1 MEKSL
6 LDYEQK
12 RFNNF
17 TNSFEMDDETRK
29 KCTKKLKS
37 EQKLFFFN
45 INLSARV

>member
-29 KCTKKLKS
+29 KCTKDVELVVLNESKII
-37 EQKLFFFN
+37 E
-45 INLSARV
+45 